1 MRIKLRYLSCFFG
14 SLMLFCCLFDPQDLL
29 LGLKFPFFI
38 LYITS
43 VSVIS
48 YIKKEDFYI
57 PRELLLFL
65 LLFSVLIPFI
75 STLIF
80 YLRNNFSFAGYQGF
94 SYLKAYLFLFLTV
107 FLYFDKNKLIIVFV
121 GLLLILSIIT
131 ILLFLLTTIYPKC
144 VGLIYSFGDKYGIF
158 AMPVRHYGSLS
169 YRAVYFHTAPLLII
183 SLGYYLFR
191 FIRDHSVHVFI
202 SLSITVLALL
212 LSGTRNTVFSTI
224 IISVVSYL
232 VFSRNINNRQL
243 LIILILSIIV
253 FFLPNI
259 VELIFSSP
267 TSDKT
272 RLQFASEYFRLM
284 KDPVTFL
291 FGQGFGSSF
300 VTSERGFV
308 SLTELSY
315 FEIFRRFGLVL
326 GLLQIFLMFYPLVY
340 WKSLPADKRW
350 IIIAYAYYLL
360 MIFFNPFYF
369 SSNGMIILSFAL
381 ISKYEVHKYER

>member
-1 MRIKLRYLSCFFG
+1 VLIKFIRKEDFTI
-14 SLMLFCCLFDPQDLL
+14 PTDLL
-29 LGLKFPFFI
+29 LF
-38 LYITS
+38 
-43 VSVIS
+43 V
-48 YIKKEDFYI
+48 
-57 PRELLLFL
+57 
-65 LLFSVLIPFI
+65 LLFSVLIPTI
-75 STLIF
+75 STLVF
-80 YLRNNFSFAGYQGF
+80 YLRNNFSFVGYQGLP
-94 SYLKAYLFLFLTV
+94 YLKAYIFLFFTF
-107 FLYFDKNKLIIVFV
+107 FLYFDKNKLINVFV
-121 GLLLILSIIT
+121 RLLLILSIIT
-131 ILLFLLTTIYPKC
+131 ILLFLLTTIYPKYI
-144 VGLIYSFGDKYGIF
+144 GLIYSFGDKYGIF

-191 FIRDHSVHVFI
+191 FIREHRLHLFI

-224 IISVVSYL
+224 LISVVFYL

-253 FFLPNI
+253 FFLPTI
-259 VELIFSSP
+259 VELINSSP

-272 RLQFASEYFRLM
+272 RLQFASEYFRLIR
-284 KDPVTFL
+284 DPVIFL

-326 GLLQIFLMFYPLVY
+326 GLLQLFLMFYPLVY
-340 WKSLPADKRW
+340 WKSLPTDKMW
-350 IIIAYAYYLL
+350 IIIAYAYYLF

-369 SSNGMIILSFAL
+369 SSNGMIILSFVL
-381 ISKYEVHKYER
+381 VSKYEFPDYER